1 MYNRFSGRGLYLLD
15 EPESALSINSQFRLL
30 TRMNQLVNNKSQFII
45 ATHSPIL
52 LAYPD
57 AEIYS
62 VSQFGLQQVDYEET
76 EQFKLYKYFLN
87 NYQKMV
93 AELGLN
99 E

>member
-1 MYNRFSGRGLYLLD
+1 
-15 EPESALSINSQFRLL
+15 
-30 TRMNQLVNNKSQFII
+30 MNQLVNNKSQFII